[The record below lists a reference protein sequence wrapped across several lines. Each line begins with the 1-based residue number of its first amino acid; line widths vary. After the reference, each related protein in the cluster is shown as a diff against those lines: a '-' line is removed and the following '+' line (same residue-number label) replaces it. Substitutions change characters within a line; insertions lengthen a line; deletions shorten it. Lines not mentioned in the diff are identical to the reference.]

1 MKCAF
6 IFFLNLL
13 MCWKLVNC
21 VLIECVSFPI
31 KVDHHQRPD
40 LVSLLFLSLSQR
52 REASPNFFPTR
63 KKKSWLHL
71 HNFCFVLKKKRK
83 KGVDLHTVEATGGHG
98 DVYSWP
104 GPGGGG
110 WLICITLRIR

>member
-63 KKKSWLHL
+63 KKKVG
-71 HNFCFVLKKKRK
+71 FICIIFVLFLKKNEKR
-83 KGVDLHTVEATGGHG
+83 G
-98 DVYSWP
+98 
-104 GPGGGG
+104 
-110 WLICITLRIR
+110 LICIQWKLLVVMEMCIHGQVPVGVGGSFA